1 MVRGAWQAAVLGVAK
16 ELGTTEHLSTHTHTH
31 THTHLGLSKGKDTLG
46 CSEI

>member
-16 ELGTTEHLSTHTHTH
+16 ELGTTEHLRTHTH